1 MGAEGAEGAV
11 SPLDAALESAMA
23 TQSSSGRLAT
33 HLDNMQRCQ
42 TPTIVAPTPAQAH
55 SMLRTAYGMVQTITT
70 MESIEVMRVVVP
82 LLGRFAQRE
91 QMRWAVAWEGGRRS
105 MGAQPYTAIPPSMT
119 RDATHPTDEVWESL
133 FAEFRAINPS
143 DVHPPDHMIPVIYE
157 AMDQNA
163 NVENVQQE
171 IVVEHE
177 RSEGTLPP
185 APAPSTPAGRNGA
198 GRERGWEESGR
209 AREGGAGGPINTR
222 VAAR

>member
-1 MGAEGAEGAV
+1 
-11 SPLDAALESAMA
+11 
-23 TQSSSGRLAT
+23 
-33 HLDNMQRCQ
+33 
-42 TPTIVAPTPAQAH
+42 
-55 SMLRTAYGMVQTITT
+55 
-70 MESIEVMRVVVP
+70 
-82 LLGRFAQRE
+82 
-91 QMRWAVAWEGGRRS
+91 
-105 MGAQPYTAIPPSMT
+105 
-119 RDATHPTDEVWESL
+119 
-133 FAEFRAINPS
+133 
-143 DVHPPDHMIPVIYE
+143 MIPVIYE
-157 AMDQNA
+157 AMNQNA